1 MELFINDKSEEDNL
15 KYTFFIQ
22 LPKKD
27 WDGIKSYMKY
37 AAKGFDPK
45 TVQKKQAG
53 EDVLL
58 TFDLGPGQ

>member
-1 MELFINDKSEEDNL
+1 
-15 KYTFFIQ
+15 
-22 LPKKD
+22 
-27 WDGIKSYMKY
+27 MKY